1 MIRLF
6 LLLSLLPAAA
16 YPAAAVFSGSDVKIL
31 KNNLDINGQVKLKT
45 GTADPSAVATAGNP
59 GSLYHNTS
67 TGAVYRKTDSG
78 SSTNWVLIGNPTL
91 DNVTIED
98 SGGLRVKDAGISAAK
113 LATDAVETAKIKDL
127 NVTTGKLAANAVTR
141 AKMESV
147 GQQLSSSCGAFTT
160 SSTSY
165 VDVTNLTVTIT
176 TTGRPVACQLVSDGT
191 NSTTVGDCKIGC
203 TSDAATCATFLILY
217 QDSTIVA
224 QGDFADTGS
233 ASGAGSQTMCSAF
246 NHVYAVAAGTYV
258 FKVQAKASGA
268 GTFLS
273 NVTRAKLMCREL

>member
-1 MIRLF
+1 MLKLR
-6 LLLSLLPAAA
+6 LLLSLCLLPQIA
-16 YPAAAVFSGSDVKIL
+16 YPAAAIFSGSDVKIQ
-31 KNNLDINGQVKLKT
+31 KGNLDFNGNTKILT
-45 GTADPSAVATAGNP
+45 GTVDPSSSATTANKGA
-59 GSLYHNTS
+59 LYLNTS
-67 TGAVYRKTDSG
+67 TANVYRKTDNG

-147 GQQLSSSCGAFTT
+147 GQQLSSSSGAFTT
-160 SSTSY
+160 TSTSY
-165 VDVTNLTVTIT
+165 VDVTNLSVTLT
-176 TTGRPVACQLVSDGT
+176 TTGRPVECRLVGDGT

-203 TSDAATCATFLILY
+203 ISSSTDCATFLILY
-217 QDSTIVA
+217 EGSNIIG
-224 QGDFADTGS
+224 QGDFAIT
-233 ASGAGSQTMCSAF
+233 GAGFQTGCSAF
-246 NHVYAVAAGTYV
+246 SHLYSVGAGTYTY
-258 FKVQAKASGA
+258 KVQAKASGS
-268 GTFLS
+268 GSFTS